1 MSIDNLLNVELE
13 EKIEILSNMNPGTEE
28 YKLAVDNI
36 TKLLDRSIEMNKI
49 DYDRKER
56 KEVREEEAK
65 SKIESNKVNKKH
77 YIIDT
82 IVTIIGI
89 AVPASITVWGTKT
102 SFKFEET
109 GSITTIIGRGFI
121 DNIHKLVKFRFK

>member
-13 EKIEILSNMNPGTEE
+13 DKLEALSKMNPGTEA

-36 TKLLDRSIEMNKI
+36 TKLLDRSIEINKI

-56 KEVREEEAK
+56 KKIREDEAK
-65 SKIESNKVNKKH
+65 SKAESDEANKKR

-82 IVTIIGI
+82 IITLIGI

-121 DNIHKLVKFRFK
+121 DSIHKLVKFRFK